1 MKNKRESGFTYVE
14 TLIAMFILAIG
25 SLSLAQLFLAGIQL
39 NARTKDDTETVTIA
53 QKYMERLYQQSYD
66 DLAAG
71 VGGSLTTAETDF
83 SVEDVKAEDSATISD
98 SANFHQTEVRYDI
111 YWQVAHCGNAT
122 PSDAC
127 TSSQLIAG
135 LPWVEISV
143 RVVNKR
149 LQAGAQGREATVRV
163 QKTRVI

>member
-1 MKNKRESGFTYVE
+1 MKNKAEAGFTYVE

-53 QKYMERLYQQSYD
+53 QKYTERLYMQSYD
-66 DLAAG
+66 QLAAD
-71 VGGSLTTAETDF
+71 VGGSLTVPTTDYC
-83 SVEDVKAEDSATISD
+83 VLDVKAEDSATVSNPAD
-98 SANFHQTEVRYDI
+98 FHQTEVRYDI
-111 YWQVAHCGNAT
+111 YWQIAHCGNAT

-127 TSSQLIAG
+127 DDTQLIAG
-135 LPWVEISV
+135 QQWIEISV

-149 LQAGAQGREATVRV
+149 LQAGAQGRETTVRV
-163 QKTRVI
+163 QKVQVI